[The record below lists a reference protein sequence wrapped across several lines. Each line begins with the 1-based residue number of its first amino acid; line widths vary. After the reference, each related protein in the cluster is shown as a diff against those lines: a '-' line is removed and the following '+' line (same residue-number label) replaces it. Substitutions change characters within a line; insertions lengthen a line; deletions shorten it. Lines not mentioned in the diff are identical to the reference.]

1 MPSRPVSVAQM
12 FEVFLKGLAVGFAIA
27 VPVGPIGLLCIRRSM
42 TEGRAAGLATGL
54 GAAAAD
60 GTYGF
65 LVAAGV
71 AASGLLLSYTT
82 EMQLFGGLLIA
93 VLGVLSARAF
103 FQPRPEAAA
112 LAPSRNIASAF
123 GTTYLLTLSNPMTI
137 IAFTGMI
144 AGLGAAAG
152 AGGQAAYVLVLGVFL
167 GSALWWLIL
176 VQLALWARK
185 RLTGNALKWLDLL
198 AGSAL
203 ILWGLQL
210 ALTAGNGT
218 R

>member
-1 MPSRPVSVAQM
+1 M
-12 FEVFLKGLAVGFAIA
+12 FDVFFQGLAVGVAIA

-42 TEGRAAGLATGL
+42 AEGRATGVATGM

-71 AASGLLLSYTT
+71 SATGLLVSYANQ
-82 EMQLFGGLLIA
+82 MQLFGGLLIA
-93 VLGVLSARAF
+93 ALGLMTARAF
-103 FQPRPEAAA
+103 FLPRAEVADLP
-112 LAPSRNIASAF
+112 PSKTVASAF

-152 AGGQAAYVLVLGVFL
+152 GGGASAYLLVSGVFL

-176 VQLALWARK
+176 VQLALWARS
-185 RLTGNALKWLDLL
+185 RLTGGALKWLDLL
-198 AGSAL
+198 AGTVL
-203 ILWGLQL
+203 VLWGLRL
-210 ALTAGNGT
+210 ALGAGAIPH
-218 R
+218 